1 MIAHIHHRLSFHSLS
16 LLTLTPFLQ
25 LALCSAPNQT
35 DLSAAFP
42 DLASRIPA
50 CGLSCV
56 LQLAPNS
63 SCLRED
69 PAEAKTCLCNDDMRY
84 YPLVL
89 GCVQGHCTVEESIV
103 AETARGAWEACGK
116 AKRSRKADLLAPL
129 SIEIPA
135 LVCALLRLYSRW
147 WSVSRFEVDDY
158 IMMVVS
164 CLVQVLYV
172 IFEILGA
179 YAAQSAFGVDIW
191 TVRPAE
197 LTLSLK
203 LFYIGE
209 SFYLCILTLTK
220 ISILC
225 FYLRIFPNR
234 IFRVVAYTVMAWVAM
249 SGVLFVFLQV
259 FQCIPIAFI
268 WEGWKKG
275 NFGWY
280 RCLDVNTLAFTTAGF
295 SIAQDIVILVMPL
308 PLLARLNVS
317 RRSKFGIMFMFSLGI
332 FVLITSCVRLWSLYT
347 FGDSVNPTW
356 DYTDA
361 LIWTGL
367 EVAVS
372 IIVTSLPAIRVLV
385 SRRIPSVF
393 GSLVGSHWGDG
404 AGGGGH
410 HGFYNSH
417 GSSSTSSF
425 GDTTFVGSLYGT
437 PPALK
442 RLSAISHISSIKV
455 SGLMGGDFDY
465 EKRKSDSSMVELGD
479 KTKGDVRT
487 EIGVGDVRL
496 SDPRP
501 AALTNTSPSPLPADS
516 GWSRGLRR
524 GAGSIMPPVPNIGDV
539 IRGRSVDG
547 VLQPPPPQ
555 SRPAI
560 IHVHTTTTR
569 VVQSAR

>member
-1 MIAHIHHRLSFHSLS
+1 MITYTHRFSLFSLS
-16 LLTLTPFLQ
+16 LFTLISFLQ
-25 LALCSAPNQT
+25 LALCSAQNQT
-35 DLSAAFP
+35 ELSSAFP

-56 LQLAPNS
+56 LRLAPNS

-89 GCVQGHCTVEESIV
+89 GCVQGYCTVEESI
-103 AETARGAWEACGK
+103 ETARGAWEACGK

-135 LVCALLRLYSRW
+135 LICALLRLYSRW

-158 IMMVVS
+158 IMIVV
-164 CLVQVLYV
+164 VVLYV
-172 IFEILGA
+172 VFEILGE

-259 FQCIPIAFI
+259 FQCIPIAVI

-275 NFGWY
+275 GFGWY
-280 RCLDVNTLAFTTAGF
+280 RCLDINTLAFTTAGF

-317 RRSKFGIMFMFSLGI
+317 RRSKFGIMVMFSLGI

-404 AGGGGH
+404 GGG

-455 SGLMGGDFDY
+455 SGLMGNLDY
-465 EKRKSDSSMVELGD
+465 DEKRKSDPGMVELGD

-487 EIGVGDVRL
+487 EIGVGDVRM
-496 SDPRP
+496 SAPTA
-501 AALTNTSPSPLPADS
+501 AALTSTSPSPLPADS

-524 GAGSIMPPVPNIGDV
+524 GAGSIMPPVPNIGVV
-539 IRGRSVDG
+539 IRGRSVDSG
-547 VLQPPPPQ
+547 VMPPPPQ
-555 SRPAI
+555 SRPPI

-569 VVQSAR
+569 VVQVQSSR